1 MNRKH
6 PPPKQPPVG
15 PETSWRGLRVL
26 VCVLLALVLS
36 VMALCGFF
44 LVRVFDAR
52 TQERLTTLQSM
63 EADLWARM
71 LTARMEAHQRLL
83 TSIAQGMHTSLLDKP
98 EVLDALMQQDGS
110 MLRLFESLHVA
121 LPTGSISHHGAVGA
135 VAEVDTPG
143 MDALRRTI
151 AEGKPTISLVPAME
165 DAQHLRVLL
174 SVPMRRADGSVSG
187 ALAAIVKLP
196 LAALMPE
203 LVEPQTGLQYMVLD
217 NEGLVLAHSDATQ
230 RWRHVQEVMGAH
242 GRDWQ
247 ALSKPSTA
255 NADTQIWGRMLA
267 TRVGLPLPQWQ
278 AVVLRDMSAD
288 MQMQRGL
295 PAPVWMGLGGA
306 ALLLTLLAGWLLCGW
321 LAPWPKKT
329 ALQAHDL
336 EEADQDS
343 GSADAPPAPAASFV
357 LPLQPQIGAMAMF
370 EEVPSAMLLEQSGQ
384 VILAT
389 PLVAVMLGYFGP
401 DAEQLTLAQLLED
414 AEALAAVRQTLDDLG
429 SFEGQLP
436 LRKRDGDWVQ
446 VHVFAWSPAQLPSAT
461 VWRLHLPWRQRRA
474 LPLPEQTH
482 AWRDGLTGL
491 PNREAFM
498 WGLQSWVADSMQSV
512 KQTAESSPARVP
524 AQGCLLFADVDHLGM
539 MNEVTSREMGNKILR
554 HIGRLLASQT
564 QPLGSLARLGG
575 DEFAVL
581 LPGISL
587 AHVQGIGQALCD
599 AVWRWQPSWGGERHW
614 VSISIGVVAV
624 DAQRHTPDQA
634 LRAADMA
641 CYEAKRRGRCQVA
654 VGHIAAQ
661 PTLAA

>member
-1 MNRKH
+1 MA
-6 PPPKQPPVG
+6 
-15 PETSWRGLRVL
+15 
-26 VCVLLALVLS
+26 VCVMVALVLS
-36 VMALCGFF
+36 AMALCGFF

-52 TQERLTTLQSM
+52 TQERLVAFQSL

-71 LTARMEAHQRLL
+71 LTARVEAHQRLL
-83 TSIAQGMHTSLLDKP
+83 TSIAQGVHTSLLDKP

-121 LPTGSISHHGAVGA
+121 LPAGSISHHGAVGA

-143 MDALRRTI
+143 LDALRRTI
-151 AEGKPTISLVPAME
+151 TDGKPTVSFIQAVE
-165 DAQHLRVLL
+165 DAQHLRILL
-174 SVPMRRADGSVSG
+174 SVPIRRADGSVSG

-203 LVEPQTGLQYMVLD
+203 LVELDQGLQYMLLD
-217 NEGLVLAHSDATQ
+217 SEGLVLAHSDATQ
-230 RWRHVQEVMGAH
+230 RWKNVSDVMGMH
-242 GRDWQ
+242 GSDWQ
-247 ALSKPSTA
+247 ALSKPSSP
-255 NADTQIWGRMLA
+255 NADTRVWGELLA

-288 MQMQRGL
+288 KQMDQGL
-295 PAPVWMGLGGA
+295 PLKVWAGLGGG
-306 ALLLTLLAGWLLCGW
+306 ALLLTLLAGWLLWGW

-329 ALQAHDL
+329 VSNAHGVLAQPEHEDVLEAQEQAF
-336 EEADQDS
+336 A
-343 GSADAPPAPAASFV
+343 AAPPPPAT
-357 LPLQPQIGAMAMF
+357 QTGAMAML
-370 EEVPSAMLLEQSGQ
+370 EGVPSAMLLEQDGQ

-389 PLVAVMLGYFGP
+389 PLVAVMLGYFGQ
-401 DAEQLTLAQLLED
+401 DAEQLTLAQLVESP
-414 AEALAAVRQTLDDLG
+414 EALSAVRETLEELG
-429 SFEGQLP
+429 SYEGVLQ
-436 LRKRDGDWVQ
+436 LRKKDGDWVLVQ
-446 VHVFAWSPAQLPSAT
+446 ALAWSSSQLPSAT
-461 VWRLHLPWRQRRA
+461 LWRLHLPWRQQRA
-474 LPLPEQTH
+474 VPLPADAH
-482 AWRDGLTGL
+482 VWRDGLTGL

-498 WGLQSWVADSMQSV
+498 WELQSWVSDSIQSV
-512 KQTAESSPARVP
+512 KSDPSSAMVRVP

-554 HIGRLLASQT
+554 HIGHLLASQT
-564 QPLGSLARLGG
+564 QPLGNLARLGG

-599 AVWRWQPSWGGERHW
+599 VVWRWQPSWGGERHW

-624 DAQRHTPDQA
+624 DAQRHTPEQA

-654 VGHIAAQ
+654 VGQITAH
-661 PTLAA
+661 PTLEV